1 MYDYQSDVFK
11 RKSIIEG
18 LVEAKKL
25 KEVIYLVNEIIK
37 NNQDQISLNIL
48 IQDLPMLL
56 EFQKSDLNN
65 FLNISLEEEFKLL
78 TND

>member
-65 FLNISLEEEFKLL
+65 FLNISLEEEFTLL

>member
-56 EFQKSDLNN
+56 EFQKVDLND
-65 FLNISLEEEFKLL
+65 FVNISLAEEFKLL
-78 TND
+78 